1 MYKEVKKEAV
11 YMELLENMSK
21 EDYNW
26 ILNILKQNP
35 NSKLALK
42 VKQGDKIV
50 STVRIELDSN
60 GKLKIV

>member
-1 MYKEVKKEAV
+1 
-11 YMELLENMSK
+11 MELLENMSK

-50 STVRIELDSN
+50 STIRIALDSN

>member
-1 MYKEVKKEAV
+1 
-11 YMELLENMSK
+11 MELLENMSK

-50 STVRIELDSN
+50 STVRIALDSN
-60 GKLKIV
+60 DKLKII

>member
-60 GKLKIV
+60 GKLKII